1 MADSTETTAYPP
13 IRNNPLMPPA
23 KQERIHIW
31 RTEVASALS
40 VPTAPSL
47 SSSLSSSSA
56 ATPDPDPDTS
66 FGLSPPSPATSRSR
80 SLWKRISWRFGPKRR
95 AAANAAAAAAELPPD
110 GRTAMYR
117 GLETRVPRVED
128 MLDEEGGIL
137 ERDSEGRANGLREKQ
152 ERLSRAARLLN
163 HGPDKS

>member
-1 MADSTETTAYPP
+1 MPETT
-13 IRNNPLMPPA
+13 RNRENPLMPPA

-40 VPTAPSL
+40 LPTAPSL

-56 ATPDPDPDTS
+56 VTPDPDPDTS
-66 FGLSPPSPATSRSR
+66 FATPPSPAGSRPR

-95 AAANAAAAAAELPPD
+95 AAANMAAAAAELPPD

-117 GLETRVPRVED
+117 GMETRTPRGDGMEP
-128 MLDEEGGIL
+128 EGGIL
-137 ERDSEGRANGLREKQ
+137 DRDGDGDSEGGANGLKDKQ
-152 ERLSRAARLLN
+152 DRLVRAARLLN
-163 HGPDKS
+163 RDR

>member
-1 MADSTETTAYPP
+1 MAGLPETSTHPV

-40 VPTAPSL
+40 LPTAPSL

-95 AAANAAAAAAELPPD
+95 AAANAAAAAAELPE

-117 GLETRVPRVED
+117 GLETRGPRGHDD
-128 MLDEEGGIL
+128 MEEGGIL
-137 ERDSEGRANGLREKQ
+137 ERDSEGANGLREKQ
-152 ERLSRAARLLN
+152 ERLMRAARLLG
-163 HGPDKS
+163 HGPERS

>member
-1 MADSTETTAYPP
+1 MANSSAAPTPP
-13 IRNNPLMPPA
+13 LLKHNPLMPPA

-40 VPTAPSL
+40 LPTAPSL

-56 ATPDPDPDTS
+56 ATRDPDPDTS
-66 FGLSPPSPATSRSR
+66 FALSPPSPAVSRPR

-95 AAANAAAAAAELPPD
+95 AAVNAAAAAAELPPE

-117 GLETRVPRVED
+117 GLESRGPRAGDVNED
-128 MLDEEGGIL
+128 GIIADM
-137 ERDSEGRANGLREKQ
+137 ESEGAANGLRGKQ
-152 ERLSRAARLLN
+152 ERLMRAARLLS
-163 HGPDKS
+163 HGPEGR

>member
-1 MADSTETTAYPP
+1 MADNSDHR
-13 IRNNPLMPPA
+13 IKINPLMPPA

-31 RTEVASALS
+31 RTEVASALHL
-40 VPTAPSL
+40 PTAPSL

-66 FGLSPPSPATSRSR
+66 FATPPSPAGSKPR

-95 AAANAAAAAAELPPD
+95 TAANMAAAAAELPPD

-117 GLETRVPRVED
+117 GLENRVARGED
-128 MLDEEGGIL
+128 VRDEEGGIL
-137 ERDSEGRANGLREKQ
+137 ERDSEEGNGLKEKQ
-152 ERLSRAARLLN
+152 ERLARAARLLN
-163 HGPDKS
+163 RRTEER